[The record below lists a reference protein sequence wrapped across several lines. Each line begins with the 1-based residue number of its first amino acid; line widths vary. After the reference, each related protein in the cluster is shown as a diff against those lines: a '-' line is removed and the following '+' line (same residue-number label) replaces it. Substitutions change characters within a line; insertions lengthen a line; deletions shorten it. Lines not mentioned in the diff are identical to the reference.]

1 MFLKFDRKPALNL
14 FFLLLFCFSPLM
26 SGCFIKSMAVNSV
39 ADGLAGEGD
48 TFSSDNDPELIREA
62 VPFSLKF
69 MESILAAT
77 PRHVAL
83 LTALCKDFTEYGYA
97 FVQSDGQYIGDAD
110 YPKSKEL
117 KQRAKKLYIRARDYG
132 LRGLD
137 VRYDRFS
144 QMLPLSPQATAAK
157 INNKE
162 DVDLLYWTGVSWM
175 AAISIDKNDMDLL
188 ADRAQAE
195 ALIYRAFEI
204 DPDYDNG
211 SLHNF
216 LITYEASRPGGSIA
230 KAKEHYKRALELNQ
244 GQDASTYVNYAENI
258 DEAEHN
264 QDEFEEMLHKA
275 LAIDPDKKPSWRLVN
290 LIMQKRAKWLLSKAD
305 TLFVK

>member
-1 MFLKFDRKPALNL
+1 
-14 FFLLLFCFSPLM
+14 
-26 SGCFIKSMAVNSV
+26 
-39 ADGLAGEGD
+39 LAGQGD

-69 MESILAAT
+69 MESILSAT

-83 LTALCKDFTEYGYA
+83 LTALAKDFTEYGYA
-97 FVQSDGQYIGDAD
+97 FVQSDSQYIGESD
-110 YPKSKEL
+110 YAKSKEL
-117 KQRAKKLYIRARDYG
+117 KQRAKKIYIRARDYG

-137 VRYDRFS
+137 VRRDHFS
-144 QMLPLSPQATAAK
+144 DMLPLSPQATAAK
-157 INNKE
+157 IDNKE
-162 DVDLLYWTGVSWM
+162 DVELLYWTGVSWM

-188 ADRAQAE
+188 ADRTQAE
-195 ALIYRAFEI
+195 ALIYRAYEL
-204 DPDYDNG
+204 DPDFDSG
-211 SLHNF
+211 SIHNF
-216 LITYEASRPGGSIA
+216 LITYEASRPGGSIE

-244 GQDASTYVNYAENI
+244 GQDASSYVNYAENI

-264 QDEFEEMLHKA
+264 QEEFEEMLHKA

-290 LIMQKRAKWLLSKAD
+290 LIMQKRAKWLLSRVE